1 MKALKKIGIFLINLT
16 FGIAICFL
24 CYKETGYLFQ
34 IKNIIVKENKN
45 KSTLRM
51 SFLNENNMIK
61 EIKLDK

>member
-1 MKALKKIGIFLINLT
+1 MKVIRRMGIFLANLT
-16 FGIAICFL
+16 LGIAICFL

-45 KSTLRM
+45 KNILRT
-51 SFLNENNMIK
+51 SFLNENNIIK

>member
-1 MKALKKIGIFLINLT
+1 MEILRKMRVFLVNLT
-16 FGIAICFL
+16 LGIAICFL